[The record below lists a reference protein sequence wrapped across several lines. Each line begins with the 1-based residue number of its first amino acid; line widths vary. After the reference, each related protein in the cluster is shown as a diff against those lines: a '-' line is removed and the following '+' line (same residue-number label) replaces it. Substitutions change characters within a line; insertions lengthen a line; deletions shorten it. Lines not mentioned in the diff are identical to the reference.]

1 MPELVSLETI
11 SLKNNQQIKEDIIQS
26 FIYEKPYVLGLGNL
40 TQIRREKKQPSGGRL
55 DILLGDEDNSIRYEV
70 EVQLGATDPSHIIRT
85 IEYWD
90 SERKRYPQY
99 DHCAVI
105 VAEEITGRFFNV
117 ISLFNGAIPLIALQM
132 KAVKYGDNIALSFT
146 KVIDRIDAA
155 KDDEE
160 QEQPTD
166 REYWEKRTSTKIMSE
181 IDKIFKSLGDIVS
194 GFSLKYNKGYIGLLK
209 DGISRNF
216 LWFSP
221 KKAFIKIGLKIEESS
236 TIIQELE
243 NEGLDIT
250 YNPKWKELK
259 LKINDFE
266 TYNKHKTI
274 IDKVILE
281 SKEFFNLTD

>member
-1 MPELVSLETI
+1 MVIRVKVSSTYRQE
-11 SLKNNQQIKEDIIQS
+11 
-26 FIYEKPYVLGLGNL
+26 
-40 TQIRREKKQPSGGRL
+40 PSGGRL
-55 DILLGDEDNSIRYEV
+55 DILLRDEDDSIRYEV

-90 SERKRYPQY
+90 TERKRYPQY

-132 KAVKYGDNIALSFT
+132 KAVKYGDDIALSFT
-146 KVIDRIDAA
+146 KVIDRIVAA

-166 REYWEKRTSTKIMSE
+166 RGYWEKQTSTKIMSE

-194 GFSLKYNKGYIGLLK
+194 GFTLKYNKGYIGLSK

-243 NEGLDIT
+243 NDGLDIT

-281 SKEFFNLTD
+281 SKEFFNITD